1 MVHPQPSDLALKVRY
16 ILHQLT
22 AIPPHDI
29 EDEHEL
35 GADLG
40 MDSVAQMEMLGM
52 FSEELGIDVELEDAF
67 DVQSVA
73 DVVAL
78 AQACLDRKEAR

>member
-1 MVHPQPSDLALKVRY
+1 MVHSQPADLGLQVRH

-22 AIPPHDI
+22 AIPPQDI
-29 EDEHEL
+29 EDDHEL
-35 GADLG
+35 GNDLG
-40 MDSVAQMEMLGM
+40 MDSVAQMEMLGL

-67 DVQSVA
+67 GVQSVA

-78 AQACLDRKEAR
+78 ARACIDRKEGR